1 MDPTEKHAGKFYHL
15 FKIHKD
21 HTVPNLPPGRPIVS
35 GCGSLTEKISQFVD
49 IHAKNLVPEIPSYIQ
64 DTPDL
69 LRHLES
75 FKNTK
80 LSKGT
85 FPVSINV
92 VDLYNNVPNDEG
104 LVALEQAL
112 NKRKDQSM
120 LTDFLIKL
128 KRLVLTRNILEFDK
142 DYWIQLIGTAMGA
155 PSAPTY
161 ANIFM
166 AVVDIWLEECGV
178 DKRTLENLIAFIK
191 RFIGDFFTI
200 LHRFRTTT
208 PKLHG

>member
-1 MDPTEKHAGKFYHL
+1 MG
-15 FKIHKD
+15 
-21 HTVPNLPPGRPIVS
+21 
-35 GCGSLTEKISQFVD
+35 
-49 IHAKNLVPEIPSYIQ
+49 
-64 DTPDL
+64 
-69 LRHLES
+69 
-75 FKNTK
+75 
-80 LSKGT
+80 
-85 FPVSINV
+85 
-92 VDLYNNVPNDEG
+92 LYNNNEEG

-120 LTDFLIKL
+120 PTDFLIKL

-178 DKRTLENLIAFIK
+178 DERTLESLIAFIK
-191 RFIGDFFTI
+191 RFIDDY
-200 LHRFRTTT
+200 L
-208 PKLHG
+208 LMV